1 MKNGRS
7 KDDEMSREI
16 WKVVETK
23 AGEARVVEVKEGRKI
38 EIKEEETEERGRKE
52 MAEKTEKGENNGS
65 KEDGRR
71 VKNLE

>member
-1 MKNGRS
+1 LKNGRS
-7 KDDEMSREI
+7 KDDEMSREM

-23 AGEARVVEVKEGRKI
+23 AGEARVVEVEEGRKI

-52 MAEKTEKGENNGS
+52 KAEKTEKGENNGS

>member
-52 MAEKTEKGENNGS
+52 MAEKT
-65 KEDGRR
+65 
-71 VKNLE
+71 